1 MKKHQAGRIP
11 ANNMESF
18 SDSSALYRYDRL
30 TGLPSM
36 SYFFELARAAKL
48 RLLEQGKDPVLL
60 FLNLN
65 GMKYYNS
72 QFGFTEGDK
81 LLTGFANILVN
92 YFGSEQCSRF
102 AQDHFAAF
110 TDEENL
116 EERLKKL
123 IAECGELNNRNSLPV
138 RIGIYLHR
146 MEPVEPS
153 SACDRAKYACDLN
166 RDQYASGYYYF
177 DKTMLEQANTRQYIT
192 SNLDRALKEKWI
204 KVYYQPI
211 IRAANGR
218 VCDEEAL
225 ARWVDPVKG
234 LLSPADF
241 IPILEST
248 KLITRLD
255 LYVLDQVLEK
265 MKTMQQANLY
275 LVPHSLNLSRAD
287 FDSCDI
293 VEEIRQRVDAAGIP
307 REKLTIEITESIIG
321 ANFDF
326 MKEQIARFRDLG
338 FKVWMDDFGS
348 GYSSLDVLQSLR
360 FDLIKL
366 DMRFLQNFDKGDAS
380 KIILTELIRMA
391 IGLGIDTIT
400 EGVETKEQ
408 AEFLKEVGC
417 TKLQGFYYCRPVSA
431 EEILER
437 YEKGTQIGFENP
449 DEDEYYATIGR
460 VNLYDQAVIAREA
473 SSDGIRH
480 YFDTLPMAIIEF
492 DGEYSQTVRCNRSF
506 RDFID
511 RYYKSAPVGAK
522 VPFASLPDT
531 SPYKNAV
538 LQCREK
544 GKRVFFN
551 QEVAKD
557 LTAYSF
563 ARHIATNPVTGI
575 SACVSVILGITDNS
589 DRGVTYTHVAQAL
602 SADYINLYYVDLD
615 TEQFTEYNS
624 EHRKDLLDEER
635 RGDNF
640 FAASRR
646 DALDYI
652 YKEDRDY
659 FINTFTR
666 ENVVRAIDELGAFT
680 LSYRLLIKGEPTY
693 VSMKAVRM
701 GPGDNHIIIGVNNVD
716 AQMRQKEALER
727 MQAEQVIYSRISA
740 LAGDFLSIYTVDP
753 ETDHY
758 VEYSSSRHYDTLGLA
773 KEGDD
778 FFGTARRLG
787 EKFVY
792 TDDLPIYRDFFTK
805 ENILKEI
812 RKNGLFVMQYR
823 LIVDGRPVYINA
835 RAALV
840 EEKEGPKLIIGLN
853 NVDTQVKI
861 GKKRKAQNR
870 VK

>member
-1 MKKHQAGRIP
+1 MR
-11 ANNMESF
+11 
-18 SDSSALYRYDRL
+18 
-30 TGLPSM
+30 
-36 SYFFELARAAKL
+36 
-48 RLLEQGKDPVLL
+48 
-60 FLNLN
+60 
-65 GMKYYNS
+65 
-72 QFGFTEGDK
+72 
-81 LLTGFANILVN
+81 
-92 YFGSEQCSRF
+92 
-102 AQDHFAAF
+102 
-110 TDEENL
+110 
-116 EERLKKL
+116 
-123 IAECGELNNRNSLPV
+123 ELNNRNSLPV
-138 RIGIYLHR
+138 RIGIYLYR

-153 SACDRAKYACDLN
+153 SACDRAKYACDQN

-265 MKTMQQANLY
+265 MKTMQRANLY

-338 FKVWMDDFGS
+338 FRVWMDDFGS

-417 TKLQGFYYCRPVSA
+417 TKLQGFYYCRPISA
-431 EEILER
+431 EAILER

-460 VNLYDQAVIAREA
+460 INLYDQAVIAREA

-492 DGEYSQTVRCNRSF
+492 DGEYFRAIRCNRSF

-531 SPYKNAV
+531 SPTRTRCFSAGKKENAFS
-538 LQCREK
+538 LIRKSQK
-544 GKRVFFN
+544 
-551 QEVAKD
+551 
-557 LTAYSF
+557 
-563 ARHIATNPVTGI
+563 I
-575 SACVSVILGITDNS
+575 SPPIPSPGTLP
-589 DRGVTYTHVAQAL
+589 R
-602 SADYINLYYVDLD
+602 
-615 TEQFTEYNS
+615 
-624 EHRKDLLDEER
+624 
-635 RGDNF
+635 
-640 FAASRR
+640 
-646 DALDYI
+646 
-652 YKEDRDY
+652 
-659 FINTFTR
+659 
-666 ENVVRAIDELGAFT
+666 T
-680 LSYRLLIKGEPTY
+680 LS
-693 VSMKAVRM
+693 
-701 GPGDNHIIIGVNNVD
+701 PG
-716 AQMRQKEALER
+716 
-727 MQAEQVIYSRISA
+727 SA
-740 LAGDFLSIYTVDP
+740 PASV
-753 ETDHY
+753 
-758 VEYSSSRHYDTLGLA
+758 
-773 KEGDD
+773 
-778 FFGTARRLG
+778 
-787 EKFVY
+787 
-792 TDDLPIYRDFFTK
+792 
-805 ENILKEI
+805 
-812 RKNGLFVMQYR
+812 
-823 LIVDGRPVYINA
+823 
-835 RAALV
+835 
-840 EEKEGPKLIIGLN
+840 
-853 NVDTQVKI
+853 
-861 GKKRKAQNR
+861 
-870 VK
+870 

>member
-1 MKKHQAGRIP
+1 MKKRQTYKTS
-11 ANNMESF
+11 ANSMESY
-18 SDSSALYRYDRL
+18 SDSSALFRYDRL
-30 TGLPSM
+30 TGLPDM
-36 SYFFELARAAKL
+36 SYFFELARAAKV

-81 LLTGFANILVN
+81 LLTGFAKLLVK
-92 YFGSEQCSRF
+92 YFGNEHCSRF

-116 EERLKKL
+116 EERLQML
-123 IAECGELNNRNSLPV
+123 FDESRELNNRNSLPV
-138 RIGIYLHR
+138 RVGIYLHR
-146 MEPVEPS
+146 MDPVEAAT
-153 SACDRAKYACDLN
+153 ACDRAKYACDLN
-166 RDQYASGYYYF
+166 RDQYDSGYYFF
-177 DKTMLEQANTRQYIT
+177 DKSMLEQAYSRRYIIN
-192 SNLDRALKEKWI
+192 NLDRALQEKWI

-225 ARWVDPVKG
+225 ARWIDPVKG

-241 IPILEST
+241 ISVLEST
-248 KLITRLD
+248 KLIAKLD
-255 LYVLDQVLEK
+255 LYVLDQILEK
-265 MKTMQQANLY
+265 MKRMQLAGLY

-321 ANFDF
+321 TDFDF
-326 MKEQIARFRDLG
+326 MKEQIARFQGMG

-348 GYSSLDVLQSLR
+348 GYSSLDVLQSIR

-417 TKLQGFYYCRPVSA
+417 TKLQGFYYCRPIST

-437 YEKGTQIGFENP
+437 YKNGNAIGFENP

-460 VNLYDQAVIAREA
+460 VNLYDQAVIAREG
-473 SSDGIRH
+473 SGDGIRH
-480 YFDTLPMAIIEF
+480 YFDTLPMTIIEF
-492 DGEYSQTVRCNRSF
+492 DEEASWSVRCNPSF
-506 RDFID
+506 RDFTT
-511 RYYKSAPVGAK
+511 RYYRELPIGTK
-522 VPFASLPDT
+522 VPFASLPDN

-575 SACVSVILGITDNS
+575 TACACVIFGITDDS

-624 EHRKDLLDEER
+624 AHLLDHLDEER

-640 FAASRR
+640 FATSRR

-652 YKEDRDY
+652 YEKDREY
-659 FINTFTR
+659 FVNAFTK

-680 LSYRLLIKGEPTY
+680 LSYRLLIKGRSTY
-693 VSMKAVRM
+693 VNMKAVRM

-716 AQMRQKEALER
+716 VQMRQKAALEQ
-727 MQAEQVIYSRISA
+727 MQLEQITYARISA
-740 LAGDFLSIYTVDP
+740 LAGDYLSIYTVDP
-753 ETDHY
+753 ETDHF
-758 VEYSSSRHYDTLGLA
+758 VEYSSSLNYDTLGLA
-773 KEGDD
+773 KEGED
-778 FFGTARRLG
+778 FFGSARRLG
-787 EKFVY
+787 ENVVHE
-792 TDDLPIYRDFFTK
+792 DDLPMYRDFFTK
-805 ENILKEI
+805 ENIMKEI

-840 EEKEGPKLIIGLN
+840 EEKEGPKLIIGIN
-853 NVDTQVKI
+853 NVDAQVKT
-861 GKKRKAQNR
+861 GKKRKAQSK